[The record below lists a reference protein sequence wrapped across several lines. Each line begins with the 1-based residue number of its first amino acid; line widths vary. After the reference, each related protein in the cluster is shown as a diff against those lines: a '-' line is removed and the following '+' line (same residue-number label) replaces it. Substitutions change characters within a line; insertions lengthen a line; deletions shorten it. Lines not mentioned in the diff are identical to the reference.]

1 MHGAVAAIGNFDGV
15 HLGHRALVA
24 AVNAEAAR
32 LGRPRVVMTFEP
44 HPRRFFVPSSPPF
57 RLDALSTKARILSEL
72 VIDAALAMPFVEIGR
87 DSCRERLCTYVYISV
102 VGVDFK

>member
-1 MHGAVAAIGNFDGV
+1 MLILRSAAIFPPAMHGAVAAIGNFDGV

-32 LGRPRVVMTFEP
+32 LGRPRAVITFEP

-72 VIDAALAMPFVEIGR
+72 GIEDR
-87 DSCRERLCTYVYISV
+87 KSTRLNSSH
-102 VGVDFK
+102 